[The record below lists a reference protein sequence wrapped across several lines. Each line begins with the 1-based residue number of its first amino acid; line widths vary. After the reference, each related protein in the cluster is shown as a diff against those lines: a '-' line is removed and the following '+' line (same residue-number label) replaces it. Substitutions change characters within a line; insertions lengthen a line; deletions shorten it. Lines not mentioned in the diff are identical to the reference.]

1 MKLNPNSKD
10 AIKPFKHIKHLCI
23 SKNIDDGFLDLFL
36 LPINARNFDYEY
48 VADNLIESVA
58 EYALSWKIREKYK
71 DKAMTLSKTARD
83 KFKKADAND
92 GELGELLLFCFLEG
106 HLEAPKI
113 LSKLE
118 LKTSNKLYVNGSD
131 GVHLKKVSDQRY
143 HLVFGESK
151 TYADLSDAFKNS
163 FKSIYEFKN
172 EINDKGEY
180 KSGISFERGLI
191 SSNIEPVIFDED
203 DEEILNILL
212 YPENKSTSNIRLD
225 DAFSIFIGFEI
236 DISQEQ
242 EECTNDEFQS
252 KIEEK
257 VIRQIDNYKSKIYE
271 LIKKY
276 NLIGHTFYIFI
287 MPFTEIDKNRK
298 QILKRVLG

>member
-10 AIKPFKHIKHLCI
+10 AIKPFKHIKHLSI
-23 SKNIDDGFLDLFL
+23 SQNIDDGFLDLFL
-36 LPINARNFDYEY
+36 LPINARNFDYEN
-48 VADNLIESVA
+48 VAVNLIESVA

-83 KFKKADAND
+83 KFKKADVND

-151 TYADLSDAFKNS
+151 TYADLSEAFKNA

-172 EINDKGEY
+172 EINDKGED

-191 SSNIEPVIFDED
+191 SSYIEPVMFDED

-212 YPENKSTSNIRLD
+212 YPENKSTSNICLD
-225 DAFSIFIGFEI
+225 DAFSIFIGYEI
-236 DISQEQ
+236 DITQEQ

-257 VIRQIDNYKSKIYE
+257 VIRQIYNYKSKIYE
-271 LIKKY
+271 LIKNY
-276 NLIGHTFYIFI
+276 NLMGYTFYIFI

-298 QILKRVLG
+298 QILKKVLG

>member
-10 AIKPFKHIKHLCI
+10 AIKQFKHIKHLSI
-23 SKNIDDGFLDLFL
+23 SQNIDDGFLDLFL

-83 KFKKADAND
+83 KFKKADVND

-151 TYADLSDAFKNS
+151 TYADLSDAFKS
-163 FKSIYEFKN
+163 AFKSIYEFKN
-172 EINDKGEY
+172 EINDKCED

-191 SSNIEPVIFDED
+191 SSYIEPVMFDED

-212 YPENKSTSNIRLD
+212 YPENKSSSNIRLD

-257 VIRQIDNYKSKIYE
+257 VIKQIDNYKSKIYE

-276 NLIGHTFYIFI
+276 NLMGYTFYIFI

>member
-10 AIKPFKHIKHLCI
+10 AIKPFKHIKHLSI
-23 SKNIDDGFLDLFL
+23 SQNIDDGFLDLFL
-36 LPINARNFDYEY
+36 LPINARNFDYEH
-48 VADNLIESVA
+48 VANNLIESVA

-71 DKAMTLSKTARD
+71 DKAMTLSKTARN

-151 TYADLSDAFKNS
+151 TYADLSDAFKNA

-172 EINDKGEY
+172 EKNDKDEE

-191 SSNIEPVIFDED
+191 SSYIEPVMFDED

-212 YPENKSTSNIRLD
+212 YPENKSTSNIGLD

-236 DISQEQ
+236 DIAQER

-257 VIRQIDNYKSKIYE
+257 VIRQIDKYKSQIYE

-276 NLIGHTFYIFI
+276 NLTGYTFYIFI